1 MRALTFGVLATLCA
15 LAAVAAAADVG
26 RMLTRSVAPA
36 ARDQIL
42 SADRP
47 VEKVSLGRPSWERGG
62 GLMVGAL
69 TLRNGN
75 HYSVSHVIIAC
86 DFFDAS
92 GKLAGTRGTAIR
104 GIFARGETPI
114 SGIEFV
120 RRARDLEGGTC
131 RALSAKAA
139 SLVLQDD
146 MD

>member
-1 MRALTFGVLATLCA
+1 MAAILLT
-15 LAAVAAAADVG
+15 LAAIAAVSAATNLIG
-26 RMLTRSVAPA
+26 RKLAPPVVSPAQDQMLGK
-36 ARDQIL
+36 
-42 SADRP
+42 DRP
-47 VEKVSLGRPSWERGG
+47 VEKLSLSRPSWERGG

-131 RALSAKAA
+131 RTLSAKAA
-139 SLVLQDD
+139 GLALQDD